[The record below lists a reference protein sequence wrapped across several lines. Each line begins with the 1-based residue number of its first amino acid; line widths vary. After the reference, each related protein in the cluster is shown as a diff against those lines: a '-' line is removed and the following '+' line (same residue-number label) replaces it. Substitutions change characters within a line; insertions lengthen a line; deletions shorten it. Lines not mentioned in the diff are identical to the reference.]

1 MRNLKGNRLT
11 HKDKISYLK
20 HHLTT
25 ILPIH
30 HLTSFVYTIKPIII
44 TPSYLSYHLTTL
56 HHFSTIITITP
67 YTHNGYQYHQSYNT
81 ILYLKHH
88 LTITP
93 YHHLTTL
100 HTIVSPLYYY
110 TIHQWVPISPI
121 QYFFNMLTCI
131 TINLNTFTLR
141 STLNTINVL
150 SSHHVYQRH
159 TVSYL
164 KHLVTIVPPYAIVPT
179 IAHINTI
186 PPLY

>member
-25 ILPIH
+25 TLPIH
-30 HLTSFVYTIKPIII
+30 HLTSFLCAIKPITI
-44 TPSYLSYHLTTL
+44 TPSYLLYHFITIVRITLSPYYQYTILPPNHHHAYVITIVPSYLSYHLTTL

-88 LTITP
+88 LTFTS

-131 TINLNTFTLR
+131 TINLNLTTTL
-141 STLNTINVL
+141 
-150 SSHHVYQRH
+150 
-159 TVSYL
+159 
-164 KHLVTIVPPYAIVPT
+164 
-179 IAHINTI
+179 
-186 PPLY
+186 

>member
-1 MRNLKGNRLT
+1 MRNLKDNRLT

-20 HHLTT
+20 YHLTT

-30 HLTSFVYTIKPIII
+30 HLTSFVC
-44 TPSYLSYHLTTL
+44 
-56 HHFSTIITITP
+56 TIITITP
-67 YTHNGYQYHQSYNT
+67 YTSETNTHNGYQYHQSHNT

-131 TINLNTFTLR
+131 TINLKLTITL
-141 STLNTINVL
+141 
-150 SSHHVYQRH
+150 
-159 TVSYL
+159 
-164 KHLVTIVPPYAIVPT
+164 
-179 IAHINTI
+179 
-186 PPLY
+186 

>member
-81 ILYLKHH
+81 ILYLKTPSYHYTLSPSYH
-88 LTITP
+88 LT
-93 YHHLTTL
+93 YH
-100 HTIVSPLYYY
+100 
-110 TIHQWVPISPI
+110 
-121 QYFFNMLTCI
+121 CI
-131 TINLNTFTLR
+131 TIVLLHHTPMGTNITY
-141 STLNTINVL
+141 TIL
-150 SSHHVYQRH
+150 
-159 TVSYL
+159 L
-164 KHLVTIVPPYAIVPT
+164 
-179 IAHINTI
+179 
-186 PPLY
+186 